1 MEVHPWCPCGYNC
14 TPLQRSFRKPEVFR
28 QNYLVIVSSR
38 LGVVRM
44 NELDY
49 EMNYKVDQLI
59 VVLNRYMYIQP
70 SYNHEHIVS

>member
-1 MEVHPWCPCGYNC
+1 MEVHAWCPCGYSC
-14 TPLQRSFRKPEVFR
+14 TPLQRYFRKPEVFR

-59 VVLNRYMYIQP
+59 VVLNRYMYIQL
-70 SYNHEHIVS
+70 SYNYEHIVS